1 MGFLVKFYLQLTI
14 IINLNKKI
22 IIPERKFSFLH
33 WIFKTIKI
41 FTSLFVL
48 LSLVL
53 IVNIDRW
60 NCAVRAKKLQTLQEI
75 LWMTIITCLMISNI
89 EFFQYLIFKTC
100 WVNFLFLE
108 KYKITPES
116 VENTTGYSKL
126 FFIFF
131 SFKTPGRQHKLTK
144 D

>member
-1 MGFLVKFYLQLTI
+1 MVHLLLFIVQRGVFLLGFLVKFDLQSII
-14 IINLNKKI
+14 IINLNTKI
-22 IIPERKFSFLH
+22 IILARKFSFLH
-33 WIFKTIKI
+33 YEFLKTNNIC
-41 FTSLFVL
+41 TSLFVL

-53 IVNIDRW
+53 IVYIDRW

-108 KYKITPES
+108 KYKSSLEL
-116 VENTTGYSKL
+116 VGNTTG
-126 FFIFF
+126 
-131 SFKTPGRQHKLTK
+131 
-144 D
+144 